1 VNQQAWRIGAGG
13 HGIEVE
19 HQRQMTAPKAMHRI
33 GQSAFGAQGLELIHQ
48 RAVVAIAIQPDHDAV
63 LLHPLAQLGFEGYGD
78 RAEITH

>member
-1 VNQQAWRIGAGG
+1 VNQQAWRVRACG
-13 HGIEVE
+13 HGVEVE

-63 LLHPLAQLGFEGYGD
+63 LLNPLAEFGF
-78 RAEITH
+78 